1 MSNCLHSN
9 CRFLLFYTQIV
20 ADFGFDLPKVVS
32 SVNQCELM
40 STSIDHKIDLHIDSI
55 YIYMIYITF
64 QYLKLVYHSDLS
76 WTLEYPQ
83 LPQVGDHDLAEV
95 DAVWCKWTPPE
106 MLGEATDQSLGDV
119 ENSDQKISNC

>member
-1 MSNCLHSN
+1 MAFVQLFQGFFEKPTLHIKFDIGYPIEWILLSNCLHSN

-40 STSIDHKIDLHIDSI
+40 STSIDHKRGLHIDLIDFI

-64 QYLKLVYHSDLS
+64 QYLKLETSLS
-76 WTLEYPQ
+76 Q
-83 LPQVGDHDLAEV
+83 
-95 DAVWCKWTPPE
+95 
-106 MLGEATDQSLGDV
+106 
-119 ENSDQKISNC
+119 